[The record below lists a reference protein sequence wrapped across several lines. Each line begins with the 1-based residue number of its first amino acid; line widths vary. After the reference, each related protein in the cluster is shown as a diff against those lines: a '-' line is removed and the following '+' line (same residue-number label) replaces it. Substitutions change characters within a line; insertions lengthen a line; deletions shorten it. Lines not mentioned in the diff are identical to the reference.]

1 MKGKMKIIIAPDS
14 FKESMGA
21 KEVALIIEKG
31 VKRVFPEAEI
41 IKMPM
46 ADGGEGTV
54 ESLVEVRRGKII
66 RKKVTS
72 PLGKKIYA
80 YFGIL
85 EDEIT
90 AVVEMAQ
97 ASGLSLV
104 PPRERNPLSTTSYG
118 TGELIKEAL
127 DRGCRKII
135 VGIGGSATVD
145 GGAGMAQALGAKLLD
160 KRGNE
165 ISFGGGSLEK
175 IVDINMEKFD
185 ARIADIEVIVASDVD
200 NPLCG
205 SEGAAKVYG
214 PQKGAT
220 PEMVDILDRN
230 LAHFARMIKKFLGKE
245 VADTPGAGAAG
256 GLGAGLI
263 AFLGAKLE
271 PGIDRMIDAS
281 NLEEKLKGAD
291 LVISGEG
298 RIDQQTA
305 YGKTPMGVAER
316 AKKEN
321 IPVILIGGEIRIG
334 GKILYEKGVDAL
346 ISSVD
351 RVSSLSEV
359 MKNSRRALM
368 NASERAMRLV
378 KIGCLLR

>member
-1 MKGKMKIIIAPDS
+1 MKIVVAPDS

-21 KEVALIIEKG
+21 KEVALAIEKG
-31 VKRVFPEAEI
+31 IKKVFPEAEI
-41 IKMPM
+41 IKVPM

-54 ESLVEVRRGKII
+54 ESLVEAGRGKII

-85 EDEIT
+85 EDEAT

-104 PPRERNPLSTTSYG
+104 PSKKRNPLFTTSYG
-118 TGELIKEAL
+118 TGELIKEVL
-127 DRGCRKII
+127 DRGCRKVI
-135 VGIGGSATVD
+135 VGIGGSATID

-160 KRGNE
+160 KEGKE
-165 ISFGGGSLEK
+165 ISFGGGSLGK
-175 IVDINMEKFD
+175 IVDINMEKSD
-185 ARIADIEVIVASDVD
+185 ARIADVEVIVASDVD

-205 SEGAAKVYG
+205 PRGAARIYG

-220 PEMVDILDRN
+220 PKMVEILDRN

-245 VADTPGAGAAG
+245 IADIPGAGAAG

-263 AFLGAKLE
+263 AFLGAKLKS
-271 PGIDRMIDAS
+271 GIDLMIDAS
-281 NLEEKLKGAD
+281 HLEEKLKGTD

-305 YGKTPMGVAER
+305 YGKTPMGVTER
-316 AKKEN
+316 AKKVN
-321 IPVILIGGEIRIG
+321 IPVILIGGEIRG
-334 GKILYEKGVDAL
+334 DTKVLYEKGVNAL

-351 RVSSLSEV
+351 RVSSLSEAI
-359 MKNSRRALM
+359 KNSKQALM
-368 NASERAMRLV
+368 DASERAMRLV

>member
-1 MKGKMKIIIAPDS
+1 
-14 FKESMGA
+14 
-21 KEVALIIEKG
+21 
-31 VKRVFPEAEI
+31 
-41 IKMPM
+41 
-46 ADGGEGTV
+46 
-54 ESLVEVRRGKII
+54 
-66 RKKVTS
+66 
-72 PLGKKIYA
+72 
-80 YFGIL
+80 
-85 EDEIT
+85 
-90 AVVEMAQ
+90 
-97 ASGLSLV
+97 
-104 PPRERNPLSTTSYG
+104 
-118 TGELIKEAL
+118 L

-165 ISFGGGSLEK
+165 VSLGGGSLEK

-185 ARIADIEVIVASDVD
+185 ARIAGIEVIVASDVD

-245 VADTPGAGAAG
+245 VADIPGAGAAG

-271 PGIDRMIDAS
+271 PGIDLMIDAS

-298 RIDQQTA
+298 RIDEQTA

-368 NASERAMRLV
+368 EASERAMRLV

>member
-1 MKGKMKIIIAPDS
+1 
-14 FKESMGA
+14 
-21 KEVALIIEKG
+21 
-31 VKRVFPEAEI
+31 
-41 IKMPM
+41 
-46 ADGGEGTV
+46 
-54 ESLVEVRRGKII
+54 
-66 RKKVTS
+66 
-72 PLGKKIYA
+72 
-80 YFGIL
+80 
-85 EDEIT
+85 
-90 AVVEMAQ
+90 MAQ

-104 PPRERNPLSTTSYG
+104 PPRERNPLFTTSYG

-145 GGAGMAQALGAKLLD
+145 GGAGMAQALGVKLLD

-165 ISFGGGSLEK
+165 VSFGEGSLEK

-185 ARIADIEVIVASDVD
+185 ARIDDIEVIIASDVD

-205 SEGAAKVYG
+205 PEGAAKVYG

-220 PEMVDILDRN
+220 PEMVEILDGN

-271 PGIDRMIDAS
+271 PGIDLMIDAS

-291 LVISGEG
+291 LLISGEG
-298 RIDQQTA
+298 RIDEQTA
-305 YGKTPMGVAER
+305 YGKTPMGITER

-334 GKILYEKGVDAL
+334 SNVLYEKGVDAL

-359 MKNSRRALM
+359 MKNSRQALM
-368 NASERAMRLV
+368 DASERAMRLV

>member
-1 MKGKMKIIIAPDS
+1 MKIIIAPDS

-41 IKMPM
+41 IKVPM

-54 ESLVEVRRGKII
+54 ESLVEARRGKII

-135 VGIGGSATVD
+135 VGIGGSATID
-145 GGAGMAQALGAKLLD
+145 GGAGMAQALGVKLLD

-165 ISFGGGSLEK
+165 VSFGGGSLEK
-175 IVDINMEKFD
+175 IIDINMEKFD

-205 SEGAAKVYG
+205 PEGAARVYG
-214 PQKGAT
+214 PQ
-220 PEMVDILDRN
+220 
-230 LAHFARMIKKFLGKE
+230 
-245 VADTPGAGAAG
+245 
-256 GLGAGLI
+256 
-263 AFLGAKLE
+263 
-271 PGIDRMIDAS
+271 
-281 NLEEKLKGAD
+281 
-291 LVISGEG
+291 
-298 RIDQQTA
+298 
-305 YGKTPMGVAER
+305 
-316 AKKEN
+316 
-321 IPVILIGGEIRIG
+321 
-334 GKILYEKGVDAL
+334 
-346 ISSVD
+346 
-351 RVSSLSEV
+351 
-359 MKNSRRALM
+359 
-368 NASERAMRLV
+368 
-378 KIGCLLR
+378 

>member
-1 MKGKMKIIIAPDS
+1 MKGNLKIVIAPDS

-21 KEVALIIEKG
+21 KEVGLTIEKG
-31 VKRVFPEAEI
+31 VRRVFPQAEI
-41 IKMPM
+41 IKVPM

-54 ESLVEVRRGKII
+54 ESLMEARNGKIVEI
-66 RKKVTS
+66 EATS
-72 PLGKKIYA
+72 PLGKKICA
-80 YFGIL
+80 YFGFI
-85 EDEIT
+85 EDELT
-90 AVVEMAQ
+90 AIVEMAQ
-97 ASGLSLV
+97 ASGLSLIPV
-104 PPRERNPLSTTSYG
+104 GERNPLCATSYG
-118 TGELIKEAL
+118 TGELIGAAL

-145 GGAGMAQALGAKLLD
+145 GGAGMSQALGVRLLD

-165 ISFGGGSLEK
+165 VSFGGGSLGE

-185 ARIADIEVIVASDVD
+185 ARIADIEVVVASDVD

-205 SEGAAKVYG
+205 PEGAARVYG

-220 PEMVDILDRN
+220 PEMVDILNRN
-230 LAHFARMIKKFLGKE
+230 LAHFARMIKKFLGKG

-263 AFLGAKLE
+263 AFLGAKIE
-271 PGIDRMIDAS
+271 PGIDLIIDAS

-298 RIDQQTA
+298 RIDEQTA

-321 IPVILIGGEIRIG
+321 VPVILIGGETRIG
-334 GKILYEKGVDAL
+334 SNVLYEKGVDAL
-346 ISSVD
+346 VSCVD
-351 RVSSLSEV
+351 RVSSPSEV
-359 MKNSRRALM
+359 MKNSRQALM
-368 NASERAMRLV
+368 DASERALRLV
-378 KIGCLLR
+378 KIGCLL